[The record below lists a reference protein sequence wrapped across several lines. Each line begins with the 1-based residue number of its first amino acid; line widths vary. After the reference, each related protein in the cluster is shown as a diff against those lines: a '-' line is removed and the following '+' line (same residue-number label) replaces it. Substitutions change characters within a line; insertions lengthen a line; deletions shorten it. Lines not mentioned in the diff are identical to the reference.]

1 MQGLEIGIRAM
12 AAAGAEVVSNG
23 GCGPDDRLYLEGNPE
38 EDRPKLEKFLNRF
51 NEAGTHVPAV
61 CLGTS
66 AVESLWTDALRVLC
80 ICYFH
85 TTYDCVQT
93 PIVNLQA

>member
-1 MQGLEIGIRAM
+1 MQDHDLLQSHQHEISHDMQGLEIGIRAM

-51 NEAGTHVPAV
+51 NEAGT
-61 CLGTS
+61 
-66 AVESLWTDALRVLC
+66 
-80 ICYFH
+80 
-85 TTYDCVQT
+85 
-93 PIVNLQA
+93 